1 LAETTKEPKKEVK
14 NEKTVKVGKQEN
26 LPIKKKQEATQI
38 KVNIQTNKKEINA
51 SASKT
56 KNNLNTQV

>member
-1 LAETTKEPKKEVK
+1 MTKEPKKEVK

-38 KVNIQTNKKEINA
+38 KVNIQTNKKEISA